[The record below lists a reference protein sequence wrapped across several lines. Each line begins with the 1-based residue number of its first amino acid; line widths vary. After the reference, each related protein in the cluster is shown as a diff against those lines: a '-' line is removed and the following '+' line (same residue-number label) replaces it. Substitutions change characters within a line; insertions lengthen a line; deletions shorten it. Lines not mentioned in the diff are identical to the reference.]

1 MNKNEIYNI
10 TIKFE
15 ESVGNPKSKIFSQ
28 GTIYISGEMINDRPA
43 FKFTLEKTEEFTNSD
58 LEAFMA
64 SYIEANRPRNINFVR
79 H

>member
-43 FKFTLEKTEEFTNSD
+43 FKFTLEKTEEFTNAD

-64 SYIEANRPRNINFVR
+64 SYMEANRPRNINFVR